1 MEEHRHHSTLSPS
14 NSMLVPY
21 AHRHLAVSSPSR
33 FRIPRGWG
41 VEEVPRHDGT
51 RSDMVHPI
59 INSSSSLVFSCPE
72 NFLAF
77 RNFLLSADIS
87 AFLDV
92 YVQYYY
98 EPGTGRK
105 FRSIREV
112 QRYLNGDSY
121 PCRSTRKLSL
131 RSHSS
136 GYRRMLFSGE
146 KSSRCRRMIVSGG
159 KFRLNLDSDKGRV
172 FSIAMLLRLDNE
184 LSQSHLAVTASQRAA
199 PAAPFVLPDGWIVE
213 EVPRKYDHWTD
224 KYYYE
229 PHTGQKF
236 RSLVAV
242 ERYLTELEENEPLSK
257 ALEEIKEN
265 KPLSKIFK
273 LENHAK
279 HSSPRKKNI
288 SRENTQASSFVSP
301 PMKVNWVL
309 ASSRGD
315 AWNPFISEALVPD
328 SIKQQW
334 SNRFMLFMN
343 DGCVSGYPEDDN

>member
-1 MEEHRHHSTLSPS
+1 MEEQRHHSTLSPS

-21 AHRHLAVSSPSR
+21 AHRHLTLSSPLASR

-41 VEEVPRHDGT
+41 VEEVPRHDGS
-51 RSDMVHPI
+51 RSDMVHLI

-77 RNFLLSADIS
+77 WVSYFLH
-87 AFLDV
+87 FLM
-92 YVQYYY
+92 YNVQYYY

-131 RSHSS
+131 RSQSS

-159 KFRLNLDSDKGRV
+159 K
-172 FSIAMLLRLDNE
+172 LLRLDNE
-184 LSQSHLAVTASQRAA
+184 LSQSHLAITASQRAA

-301 PMKVNWVL
+301 PLKVNWVL
-309 ASSRGD
+309 ASPRGD

-328 SIKQQW
+328 SVKQQW

-343 DGCVSGYPEDDN
+343 DGSGNLQSSRE

>member
-1 MEEHRHHSTLSPS
+1 MEDHRHHSTLSPS

-21 AHRHLAVSSPSR
+21 AHRHLSVSSPSR

-41 VEEVPRHDGT
+41 VEEVPRHDGS
-51 RSDMVHPI
+51 RSDM
-59 INSSSSLVFSCPE
+59 
-72 NFLAF
+72 
-77 RNFLLSADIS
+77 
-87 AFLDV
+87 
-92 YVQYYY
+92 
-98 EPGTGRK
+98 
-105 FRSIREV
+105 
-112 QRYLNGDSY
+112 
-121 PCRSTRKLSL
+121 
-131 RSHSS
+131 SS

-159 KFRLNLDSDKGRV
+159 K
-172 FSIAMLLRLDNE
+172 LLRLDNE
-184 LSQSHLAVTASQRAA
+184 LSQSHLAITASQRAA

-301 PMKVNWVL
+301 PLKVNWVL
-309 ASSRGD
+309 ASPRGD

-328 SIKQQW
+328 SVKQQW

-343 DGCVSGYPEDDN
+343 DGSCDLQSSQE

>member
-51 RSDMVHPI
+51 RSDM
-59 INSSSSLVFSCPE
+59 
-72 NFLAF
+72 
-77 RNFLLSADIS
+77 
-87 AFLDV
+87 
-92 YVQYYY
+92 YYY

-159 KFRLNLDSDKGRV
+159 K
-172 FSIAMLLRLDNE
+172 LLRLDNE

-343 DGCVSGYPEDDN
+343 DGCGNFQSS

>member
-51 RSDMVHPI
+51 RSDM
-59 INSSSSLVFSCPE
+59 
-72 NFLAF
+72 
-77 RNFLLSADIS
+77 
-87 AFLDV
+87 
-92 YVQYYY
+92 YYY

-131 RSHSS
+131 RSHVESS

-159 KFRLNLDSDKGRV
+159 K
-172 FSIAMLLRLDNE
+172 LLRLDNE

-343 DGCVSGYPEDDN
+343 DGCGNFQSS

>member
-1 MEEHRHHSTLSPS
+1 MEDHRHHSTLSPS

-21 AHRHLAVSSPSR
+21 AHRHLSVSSPSR

-41 VEEVPRHDGT
+41 VEEVPRHDGS
-51 RSDMVHPI
+51 RSDM
-59 INSSSSLVFSCPE
+59 
-72 NFLAF
+72 
-77 RNFLLSADIS
+77 
-87 AFLDV
+87 
-92 YVQYYY
+92 YYY

-112 QRYLNGDSY
+112 ERYLNGDTLFV
-121 PCRSTRKLSL
+121 CWFLQ
-131 RSHSS
+131 SS

-159 KFRLNLDSDKGRV
+159 K
-172 FSIAMLLRLDNE
+172 LLRLDNE
-184 LSQSHLAVTASQRAA
+184 LSQSHLAITASQRAA

-301 PMKVNWVL
+301 PLKVNWVL
-309 ASSRGD
+309 ASPRGD

-328 SIKQQW
+328 SVKQQW

-343 DGCVSGYPEDDN
+343 DGGGDLQSPRE

>member
-1 MEEHRHHSTLSPS
+1 MEEQRHHSTLSPS

-21 AHRHLAVSSPSR
+21 AHRHLTLSSPSASR

-41 VEEVPRHDGT
+41 VEE
-51 RSDMVHPI
+51 
-59 INSSSSLVFSCPE
+59 
-72 NFLAF
+72 
-77 RNFLLSADIS
+77 
-87 AFLDV
+87 
-92 YVQYYY
+92 YYY

-131 RSHSS
+131 RSQSS

-159 KFRLNLDSDKGRV
+159 K
-172 FSIAMLLRLDNE
+172 LLRLDNE
-184 LSQSHLAVTASQRAA
+184 LSQSHLAITASQRAA

-301 PMKVNWVL
+301 PLKVNWVL
-309 ASSRGD
+309 ASPRGD

-328 SIKQQW
+328 SVKQQW

-343 DGCVSGYPEDDN
+343 DGSGNLQSSRE

>member
-1 MEEHRHHSTLSPS
+1 MEEQRHHSTLSPS

-21 AHRHLAVSSPSR
+21 AHRHLPLSSPSASR

-41 VEEVPRHDGT
+41 VEEVPRHDGS
-51 RSDMVHPI
+51 RSDM
-59 INSSSSLVFSCPE
+59 
-72 NFLAF
+72 
-77 RNFLLSADIS
+77 
-87 AFLDV
+87 
-92 YVQYYY
+92 YYY

-121 PCRSTRKLSL
+121 PFRSTRKLSL
-131 RSHSS
+131 RSQSS

-159 KFRLNLDSDKGRV
+159 K
-172 FSIAMLLRLDNE
+172 LLRLDNE
-184 LSQSHLAVTASQRAA
+184 LSQSHLAITASQMAA

-213 EVPRKYDHWTD
+213 EVPQVPIPGCCREVLD
-224 KYYYE
+224 
-229 PHTGQKF
+229 GIG
-236 RSLVAV
+236 R
-242 ERYLTELEENEPLSK
+242 NEPLSK
-257 ALEEIKEN
+257 ALEEMKEN

-301 PMKVNWVL
+301 PLKVNWVL
-309 ASSRGD
+309 ASPRGD

-328 SIKQQW
+328 SVKQQW
-334 SNRFMLFMN
+334 SNRFVLFMN
-343 DGCVSGYPEDDN
+343 DGSGNLQSSRE